1 MAVAYS
7 PYISHVAQSKCLLS
21 THCGHD
27 GLRPNPIMLLTQ
39 GRFSKIRPTCP
50 VRKARASALQMKTND
65 LPGLASAFSAASE
78 VLLAAI
84 LDQSA
89 DCIKVISA
97 HGTVDYMNR
106 NGQCAMEI
114 DDFCAVAGQSW
125 SALWPEESR
134 SLIEQSMEN
143 ARNGAQSRFEAFC
156 PTAKGAPRWW
166 DVSVA
171 PLRRPD
177 GKLDGFIATSRD
189 VTERVNQ
196 ATLRDA
202 IADEMRH
209 RLRNNYVVVGSLLSA
224 YSRGKPE
231 QQVFAREMIDRLN
244 GLGIAQTMKAEGS
257 ACLLENLVPALLEP
271 YATPECAMKMDI
283 MANVRLEQAQV
294 DTLALVLGE
303 LAVNSTKHGALS
315 AHGEVRVNGA
325 LVDDRIE
332 LTWSERSDR
341 TVANRKR
348 DGGQGLRLMER
359 VLASRSGG
367 ITLCWSDRGLD
378 VSFYL
383 PTS

>member
-1 MAVAYS
+1 M
-7 PYISHVAQSKCLLS
+7 
-21 THCGHD
+21 D
-27 GLRPNPIMLLTQ
+27 N
-39 GRFSKIRPTCP
+39 
-50 VRKARASALQMKTND
+50 ARASALQMKTND

-78 VLLAAI
+78 VMLAAI

-89 DCIKVISA
+89 DCIKVIGA

-134 SLIEQSMEN
+134 SLIEQSMEK
-143 ARNGAQSRFEAFC
+143 AENGATSRFEAFC
-156 PTAKGAPRWW
+156 PTAKGTPRWW

-177 GKLDGFIATSRD
+177 GELDGFIATSRD
-189 VTERVNQ
+189 VTDRVNQ
-196 ATLRDA
+196 AALRDA
-202 IADEMRH
+202 VADEMRH
-209 RLRNNYVVVGSLLSA
+209 RLRNNYVIVGSLLRA
-224 YSRGKPE
+224 YSKGRPE

-244 GLGIAQTMKAEGS
+244 GLGIAQTMKAEENT
-257 ACLLENLVPALLEP
+257 CLLSELVPALLEP
-271 YATPECAMKMDI
+271 YATPDCEIRIGELGDALLD
-283 MANVRLEQAQV
+283 QAQV

-315 AHGEVRVNGA
+315 AQGTVNVSGA

-332 LTWSERSDR
+332 LTWSERS
-341 TVANRKR
+341 NRIVTNQTR

-367 ITLCWSDRGLD
+367 ITLCWSDQGLD
-378 VSFYL
+378 VSLYL
-383 PTS
+383 PAA